1 MKRLSFL
8 IIISSLLLFG
18 CEEEV
23 DLFGGDYV
31 EVQAELKEPEVVG
44 VGQSLQVGNT
54 TIKVNKVE
62 EKTLVNDGFLNFVPE
77 SKSDNFI
84 VIDMTINNSGS
95 SDVIVDSIFFS
106 MIADELK
113 LNPSSLVIT
122 DGTYFLY
129 TKIEPNS
136 SQRGKILFE
145 VPKNTLDLT
154 LQISDMSF
162 GEEKGFVVIK

>member
-1 MKRLSFL
+1 MKKLSFL
-8 IIISSLLLFG
+8 IAISSLFLFG

-23 DLFGGDYV
+23 DLTGGDYV

-44 VGQSLQVGNT
+44 VGQTLQVGNT

-62 EKTLVNDGFLNFVPE
+62 EKALVNNGFLNFVPE

-84 VIDMTINNSGS
+84 VVDMTISNSGS
-95 SDVIVDSIFFS
+95 SNVVVDSIFFS

-113 LNPSSLVIT
+113 LNSSPLVIT

-136 SQRGKILFE
+136 SQRGKVLFE
-145 VPKNTLDLT
+145 VPKDVSDLT
-154 LQISDMSF
+154 LQISDMNF
-162 GEEKGFVVIK
+162 GEDKGYVVIK